1 MDARARR
8 SLAWLCCLAVFA
20 GPAGCR
26 KKNNDDAGN
35 AGTTTTTTTPPPTT
49 TTAQP
54 VTVTALNVGKSVGP
68 DKRVTSEVTQF
79 GRTDT
84 IYASVQTSGTGTA
97 MVRAHWTFEDGQT
110 VSDTTHTITAG
121 GMEATEFHISKPD
134 GWPTGRY
141 KVEVS
146 VNGTVVQSKEFT
158 VQ

>member
-8 SLAWLCCLAVFA
+8 SLAWLCLAVLA
-20 GPAGCR
+20 GTAGCK
-26 KKNNDDAGN
+26 KKNDEN
-35 AGTTTTTTTPPPTT
+35 AGTTPPPATTTTTTTP
-49 TTAQP
+49 TAEP
-54 VTVTALNVGKSVGP
+54 VTVTALSLGKSVGP

-84 IYASVQTSGTGTA
+84 IYASVQTGGTGTA
-97 MVRAHWTFEDGQT
+97 MVRAHWTYQDGQT

-121 GMEATEFHISKPD
+121 GTEATEFHISKPD